1 MDRFWFMKK
10 SELEEAYRELQ
21 YRYNKLHSDTRIEIE
36 NLKREN
42 KVNLKNQQNDAENIA
57 YKAWKMMNDKFMK
70 RYIEELIMHDE
81 LQFLFKS
88 GYSGHFDMEIHMGD
102 KFLTSVT
109 GDICMKE
116 NSLEW

>member
-1 MDRFWFMKK
+1 MKK

-21 YRYNKLHSDTRIEIE
+21 YRYNKLLSDTRIEIE
-36 NLKREN
+36 NLKQKN
-42 KVNLKNQQNDAENIA
+42 DVNLKNQQTDIEDKA
-57 YKAWKMMNDKFMK
+57 YEAWKIMNGKFMK
-70 RYIEELIMHDE
+70 RYIEELIMHEE
-81 LQFLFKS
+81 LNFSFNS

-102 KFLTSVT
+102 KFLTSID

>member
-1 MDRFWFMKK
+1 MKK
-10 SELEEAYRELQ
+10 AELEEAYRELQ

-42 KVNLKNQQNDAENIA
+42 KVNLKNQQTESEDKA
-57 YKAWKMMNDKFMK
+57 YDAWKMMNGKFMK
-70 RYIEELIMHDE
+70 RYIEELIMQDE
-81 LQFLFKS
+81 LQFSFKS
-88 GYSGHFDMEIHMGD
+88 GYRGHFDMEIRMGD
-102 KFLTSVT
+102 KFLNSAD

>member
-1 MDRFWFMKK
+1 MKK

-42 KVNLKNQQNDAENIA
+42 SVRLKNQMYDIEDKA
-57 YKAWKMMNDKFMK
+57 YEAWKLMNEKFMK
-70 RYIEELIMHDE
+70 RYIEELIMHKE
-81 LQFLFKS
+81 LQFSFKS
-88 GYSGHFDMEIHMGD
+88 GYSGHFDMEIRMGD
-102 KFLTSVT
+102 KFLTSVD

>member
-1 MDRFWFMKK
+1 MKK
-10 SELEEAYRELQ
+10 AELEEAYRELQ

-42 KVNLKNQQNDAENIA
+42 KLKLKNQQTYAENKA
-57 YKAWKMMNDKFMK
+57 YETWKMMNGNFMK
-70 RYIEELIMHDE
+70 RYIEELIMQNK
-81 LQFLFKS
+81 LQFSFKS
-88 GYSGHFDMEIHMGD
+88 GYSGHFDMEIRMGE
-102 KFLTSVT
+102 KILTSVD

>member
-1 MDRFWFMKK
+1 MKK

-42 KVNLKNQQNDAENIA
+42 KVNLKNQQNDAEDKA
-57 YKAWKMMNDKFMK
+57 YEAWKMMNGKFMK

-81 LQFLFKS
+81 LQFSFKS
-88 GYSGHFDMEIHMGD
+88 GYSGHFDMDIHMDD
-102 KFLTSVT
+102 KLLTSVA
-109 GDICMKE
+109 GDICMEE

>member
-1 MDRFWFMKK
+1 MKK
-10 SELEEAYRELQ
+10 AELEEAYRELQ

-42 KVNLKNQQNDAENIA
+42 KVNLKNQQTEAEDKA
-57 YKAWKMMNDKFMK
+57 YDAWKMMNGKFMK
-70 RYIEELIMHDE
+70 RYIEELIMQDE
-81 LQFLFKS
+81 LQFSFKS
-88 GYSGHFDMEIHMGD
+88 GYSGHFNMEIHMGD
-102 KFLTSVT
+102 KFLTFVD

>member
-1 MDRFWFMKK
+1 MKK

-42 KVNLKNQQNDAENIA
+42 KVNLKNQQNDAEDKA
-57 YKAWKMMNDKFMK
+57 YEAWKMMNDKFMK
-70 RYIEELIMHDE
+70 RYIEELIMHNE
-81 LQFLFKS
+81 LQFSFNS

-102 KFLTSVT
+102 KFLISVG

>member
-1 MDRFWFMKK
+1 MKK

-42 KVNLKNQQNDAENIA
+42 SVRLKNQMYDIEDNA
-57 YKAWKMMNDKFMK
+57 YATWKLMNEKFMK
-70 RYIEELIMHDE
+70 RYIEELIMHE
-81 LQFLFKS
+81 QLQFSFKS

-102 KFLTSVT
+102 KFLTSVD